1 MGTDPVSPDLPL
13 VALQTADEKVD
24 HIENLRAAI
33 AAATMQR
40 DHHVAK
46 TAEQIRNEQL
56 DAEAERL
63 AKELAAIQA
72 DAEQRE
78 IPLTGIAAMRA
89 AAALVPDSGQPVREV
104 TMDDGA
110 VLAESGMGDEVP
122 VATPAEAA
130 VETPAEVPVVAAE
143 PAAEPASD
151 HMLMDLPD
159 QEVSQ

>member
-1 MGTDPVSPDLPL
+1 MGTDPASPDLPL

-104 TMDDGA
+104 TMDDRHGRRSTGRHACRGCRRDTRRGA
-110 VLAESGMGDEVP
+110 CRRGRTRSG
-122 VATPAEAA
+122 TRF
-130 VETPAEVPVVAAE
+130 
-143 PAAEPASD
+143 
-151 HMLMDLPD
+151 
-159 QEVSQ
+159 